1 MVKLLLLIVI
11 KNNNNN
17 NRKMH
22 LSISN
27 ESDQSRRQRV

>member
-17 NRKMH
+17 RKMH
-22 LSISN
+22 LSVSN

>member
-11 KNNNNN
+11 KNNNN